1 MDPSPDL
8 PPPAAPWQPLPQ
20 RARLPI
26 VLGLLPAFVLPLTV
40 APTVLAVASDRMSP
54 LVAGALGLLAGI
66 VIAAWRGLRE
76 YRCIAWRLDAEGLA
90 VRRGALWQR
99 ETRVPASRVQ
109 HLDLKRGPLQRR
121 RRLSTLVVHT
131 AGTRAATVALP
142 HLDEAE
148 AERLR
153 DALSRRADDVDG

>member
-8 PPPAAPWQPLPQ
+8 PPPAAPWQPLPA
-20 RARLPI
+20 RARLPL
-26 VLGLLPAFVLPLTV
+26 VLGLLPVFVFPLTV
-40 APTVLAVASDRMSP
+40 APTFIAMATDRVPPLA
-54 LVAGALGLLAGI
+54 AGAAGLLAGV
-66 VIAAWRGLRE
+66 VIAIWRGLRE
-76 YRCIAWRLDAEGLA
+76 YRCIAWRLDDEGLA

-142 HLDEAE
+142 HLDEVE

-153 DALSRRADDVDG
+153 DALSRRADDVDS